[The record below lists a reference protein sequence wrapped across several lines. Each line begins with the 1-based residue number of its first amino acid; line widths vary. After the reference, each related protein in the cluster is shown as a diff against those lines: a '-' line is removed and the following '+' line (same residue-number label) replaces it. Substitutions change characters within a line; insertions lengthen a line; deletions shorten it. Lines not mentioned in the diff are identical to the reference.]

1 MKAAELHK
9 IIIANGWR
17 IARQNGSHVIYE
29 KMEEDTPL
37 LSTGVKK

>member
-1 MKAAELHK
+1 MGGESPDKMEVMLYMK
-9 IIIANGWR
+9 
-17 IARQNGSHVIYE
+17 